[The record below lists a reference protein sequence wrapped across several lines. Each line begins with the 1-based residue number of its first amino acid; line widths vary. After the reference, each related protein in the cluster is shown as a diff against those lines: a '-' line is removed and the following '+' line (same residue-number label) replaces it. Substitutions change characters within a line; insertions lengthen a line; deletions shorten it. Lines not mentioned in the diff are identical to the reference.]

1 VSDDLVYVY
10 GVVRAEPAPK
20 VSIAGVTGAAVGT
33 VPANGIAALS
43 SPVKSATVRARR
55 RDLLAHSDV
64 LTSALDAGP
73 VVPLQFG
80 TVFESSD
87 AVVSDLLEARRDE
100 LEQLLSEIDGRVEL
114 RVSAFYD
121 EAAILAEIIRERPR
135 IAKLRDATRSGPEAA
150 TYAARIDLGELVA
163 SELRTRGERDA
174 AAILDRV
181 RPLAVAVDVDDEPI
195 EHQVLRA
202 SFLVDRA
209 RVETFD
215 EAMDEIAG
223 QQAGRIRFK
232 YVGPLAP
239 HSFVSLGGR

>member
-1 VSDDLVYVY
+1 MSDDLVYVY
-10 GVVRAEPAPK
+10 GVVRAEPAPR

-43 SPVKSATVRARR
+43 SPVNSARVRARR
-55 RDLLAHSDV
+55 KDLLAHSDV
-64 LTSALDAGP
+64 LTSALDSGP

-87 AVVSDLLEARRDE
+87 AVVSDLLEARKDE
-100 LEQLLSEIDGRVEL
+100 LERLLREVDGRVEL

-121 EAAILAEIIRERPR
+121 EAAILSEIIRERPR

-150 TYAARIDLGELVA
+150 TYAARIELGELVA
-163 SELRTRGERDA
+163 SELQTRGQHDA

-209 RVETFD
+209 RVSTFD
-215 EAMDEIAG
+215 ETMDEIAER
-223 QQAGRIRFK
+223 QAGRIRFK